1 VADIEIPVGPG
12 DFEAIRLGKLSPTID
27 EARVSNARPWGSLKK
42 PEVVYVEA
50 EKGAR
55 TGRWCCMRL
64 AMEEHPP
71 FEPPRFFPT
80 WPPVAINTHPNP
92 AAARVPL
99 EEPS

>member
-1 VADIEIPVGPG
+1 MADIEIPVGPG
-12 DFEAIRLGKLSPTID
+12 DFEAIRLGKLTPTMQ
-27 EARVSNARPWGSLKK
+27 EARVADARTWGSFRL

-55 TGRWCCMRL
+55 TGRWCCMKL
-64 AMEEHPP
+64 AMEKQIL
-71 FEPPRFFPT
+71 PPRFFPT
-80 WPPVAINTHPNP
+80 WPPVAINTHPNA

>member
-1 VADIEIPVGPG
+1 MADIEISVGPG
-12 DFEAIRLGKLSPTID
+12 DFEAIRLGELVPVMD
-27 EARVSNARPWGSLKK
+27 EGRVFNARNWLSLEI
-42 PEVVYVEA
+42 PEVLYVEA

-55 TGRWCCMRL
+55 TGRWCCMKMWMDDL
-64 AMEEHPP
+64 VN
-71 FEPPRFFPT
+71 PPRFFPA

>member
-12 DFEAIRLGKLSPTID
+12 DFEAIRLGKLVPVMD
-27 EARVSNARPWGSLKK
+27 EGRVFNARNWLSLEI
-42 PEVVYVEA
+42 PEVLYVEA

-55 TGRWCCMRL
+55 TGRWCCMKL
-64 AMEEHPP
+64 AMEKQIL
-71 FEPPRFFPT
+71 PPRFFPA
-80 WPPVAINTHPNP
+80 WPPVAINTHPNA